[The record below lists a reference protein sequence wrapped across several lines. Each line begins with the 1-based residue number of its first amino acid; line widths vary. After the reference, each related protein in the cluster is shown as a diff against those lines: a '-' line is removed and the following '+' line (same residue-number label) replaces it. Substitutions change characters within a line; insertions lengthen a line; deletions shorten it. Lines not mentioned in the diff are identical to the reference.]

1 MTINI
6 AITRTI
12 RPECVEEFE
21 VALREFVEQSL
32 KEPGQLGVRILRPP
46 PGSRTFEYGIYRQ
59 FDSTEAR
66 DRFHAS
72 ALFRAWEKKV
82 AVYTVG
88 DRTYEEASGLEAWFI
103 APGRSMVPPPRWK
116 MAILTFAGVY
126 PLSLL
131 YPAILKPMLP
141 GWPAWCVQAL
151 VVALMVLTLTWVVMP
166 KLPHVLRFW
175 LRPEAPSIS
184 ETKAR

>member
-21 VALREFVEQSL
+21 AALREFVQQSL

-46 PGSRTFEYGIYRQ
+46 PGARTFEYGIYRQ
-59 FDSTEAR
+59 FVSTEAR

-72 ALFRAWEKKV
+72 QLFLDWEKKV
-82 AVYTVG
+82 AAFTKG
-88 DRTYEEASGLEAWFI
+88 DRTYEEASGLEAWFT

-131 YPAILKPMLP
+131 YPTLLRPVLP
-141 GWPAWCVQAL
+141 GWPGWLVQVL
-151 VVALMVLTLTWVVMP
+151 VVALMVLTLTWVIMP
-166 KLPHVLRFW
+166 KLAHAFRRW
-175 LRPEAPSIS
+175 LRPDASATS
-184 ETKAR
+184 EIQPR